1 MRAFLVHVFAG
12 GRRLSVHTIATSSF
26 DALMHVM
33 GALEAQGLSACS
45 GSARPI
51 GRAA

>member
-1 MRAFLVHVFAG
+1 MNTFLVRIAAG
-12 GRRLSVHTIATSSF
+12 GRRLSVHTIATSSI
-26 DALMHVM
+26 DALMHVL
-33 GALEAQGLSACS
+33 GALEAQGVPACS